1 MRNYGPIDDFTVFE
15 LYPDVQITHD
25 NVEHYRALAEKRLVI
40 NRCGDCGYWI
50 YPHRPLCPECW
61 SWNVKPEEIS
71 GFGTVFMFTLLYQLR
86 DPKSMIHEPVN
97 VAAVELAE
105 QKGLRYLARIVHCE
119 PHDIVHDMPV
129 RLTWIE
135 QGNLEWPAFEPIAG
149 PGAGGRG

>member
-15 LYPDVQITHD
+15 LYPDIQITHD
-25 NVEHYRALAEKRLVI
+25 NVEHYRALAEKQLVI
-40 NRCGDCGYWI
+40 NRCQDCGYWI

-71 GFGTVFMFTLLYQLR
+71 GLGTVFMFTLLYQLR
-86 DPKSMIHEPVN
+86 DPQSMIHEPVN

-105 QKGLRYLARIVHCE
+105 QKGLRYLARIVNCD
-119 PHDIVHDMPV
+119 PQDITHDMPV

-135 QGNLEWPAFEPIAG
+135 QGNLEWPAFEPIAQM
-149 PGAGGRG
+149 GGRG

>member
-15 LYPDVQITHD
+15 LYPDIQITHD

-50 YPHRPLCPECW
+50 YPHRPICPECW

-71 GFGTVFMFTLLYQLR
+71 GFGRVYMFTLLYQLR
-86 DPKSMIHEPVN
+86 DPKSMSHEPVN
-97 VAAVELAE
+97 VAAVELVE
-105 QKGLRYLARIVHCE
+105 QKGLRYLARIVNCE
-119 PHDIVHDMPV
+119 PHEIDHDMPV

-135 QGNLEWPAFEPIAG
+135 QGSLEWPAFERMPT
-149 PGAGGRG
+149 GGRG